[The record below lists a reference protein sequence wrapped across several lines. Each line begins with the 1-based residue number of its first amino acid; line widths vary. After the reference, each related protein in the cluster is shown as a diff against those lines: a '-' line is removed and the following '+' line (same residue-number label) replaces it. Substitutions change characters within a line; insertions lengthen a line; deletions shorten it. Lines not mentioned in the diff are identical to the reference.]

1 MTKDVFLECSLAV
14 KKIYEYSLTHEYQK
28 KQQDI
33 VEEEKEARRVG
44 QRKEQKKKRK
54 MTVDPEEETKIRNR
68 IRRNKP
74 KPFLFSSYFSLI
86 FIFNNVFYFMYVL
99 CMNFVMHYT

>member
-1 MTKDVFLECSLAV
+1 MQSGSKENLWILFDSWISEEAAGQSGGGERSKESGTKEG
-14 KKIYEYSLTHEYQK
+14 T
-28 KQQDI
+28 
-33 VEEEKEARRVG
+33 
-44 QRKEQKKKRK
+44 KKKRK

>member
-1 MTKDVFLECSLAV
+1 MQSGSKENLWILFDSWISEEAAGHSGGGERSKESGTKEG
-14 KKIYEYSLTHEYQK
+14 T
-28 KQQDI
+28 
-33 VEEEKEARRVG
+33 
-44 QRKEQKKKRK
+44 KKKRK